1 MKDESKISKRQK
13 LDKIADLRR
22 MLDKC
27 KILPKDRHLMRER
40 LERQAVEK

>member
-1 MKDESKISKRQK
+1 MKDKSEISKRQK

-27 KILPKDRHLMRER
+27 KILPKNRHLMREK
-40 LERQAVEK
+40 LER